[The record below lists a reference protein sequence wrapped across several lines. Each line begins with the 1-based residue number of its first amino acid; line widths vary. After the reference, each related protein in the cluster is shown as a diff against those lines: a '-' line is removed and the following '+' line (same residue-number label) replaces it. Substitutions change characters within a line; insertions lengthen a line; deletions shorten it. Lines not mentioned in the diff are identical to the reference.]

1 MGFFFK
7 NGVQIMPMQYGH
19 NPSTIHLRILPPLKN
34 FESKFMLTTCLNFRK
49 HQKQIS
55 SEIPLEGAVSKKDQH
70 QQEHLF

>member
-1 MGFFFK
+1 
-7 NGVQIMPMQYGH
+7 MPIRYVH
-19 NPSTIHLRILPPLKN
+19 NPGTIYLYILLPLKS

-70 QQEHLF
+70 QQEHLFWDNKK